1 MAKKPPRWT
10 WLKRGLVTALVL
22 ANVIIGYALWQ
33 VNRVGDALAEFE
45 TDTAVEAVLSE
56 PPADPADPVTFLILG
71 SDSRENL
78 PDEWVGD
85 FGDFGGQRADVIMLA
100 KVYPEAGKVEL
111 LSLPRDLRSEIEGFG
126 TQKINAAYA
135 FGGAAL
141 MVSTVRA
148 ELGIAIHHYVE
159 IDFVGFAGL
168 VDQLGGL
175 PVSFLYP
182 ARDLKSG
189 LNVAE
194 GDQILDGRMALSY
207 ARSRSYQELRD
218 GRWVSADADDIG
230 RTRRQQQL
238 LIGILGQLKKP
249 ANIVGVQSLVSELAE
264 FMVVDPDF
272 VNLDLLSLALAFRD
286 FGGGDIVAS
295 TLPTFTEII
304 GGLYYE
310 VRDEPAAT
318 DALAAF
324 AGQAP
329 QAVATTTVP
338 RVITLQV
345 ANGNGAPGIAAQW
358 ATTLTELGFDVLA
371 IVDYDSFGVST
382 TQIVSLTGS
391 GYGELVYESLG
402 FGELV
407 AGDPGSSDV
416 MVILGTDSVDR
427 PG

>member
-304 GGLYYE
+304 GGLYFE

-416 MVILGTDSVDR
+416 MIILGTDSVDR